1 MKTSTRPGGRGTP
14 VPIVDAATRCLLAE
28 GGCRSLNF
36 RAQAIHASFQVN
48 LCGIDWRFG
57 ALHYMRHL
65 LDGDCAIGHYQWAM
79 QARGQRW
86 APRGQVAVNRC
97 DPPRPLHPPLASGA
111 GQPHQRPA
119 RCPVCHEGTTHGQC
133 PTTTTADVGACNG
146 LMLARVLPAI
156 RE

>member
-48 LCGIDWRFG
+48 PCGIDWRFG

-65 LDGDCAIGHYQWAM
+65 LDGDCAIDHYQWAM
-79 QARGQRW
+79 QAGVSDGRPGGRW
-86 APRGQVAVNRC
+86 PSIAVTPHGLFIRRWPPELANLTNDQLGAPSAMKE
-97 DPPRPLHPPLASGA
+97 PPTASA
-111 GQPHQRPA
+111 RLRQRPTSA
-119 RCPVCHEGTTHGQC
+119 H
-133 PTTTTADVGACNG
+133 AMA
-146 LMLARVLPAI
+146 
-156 RE
+156 